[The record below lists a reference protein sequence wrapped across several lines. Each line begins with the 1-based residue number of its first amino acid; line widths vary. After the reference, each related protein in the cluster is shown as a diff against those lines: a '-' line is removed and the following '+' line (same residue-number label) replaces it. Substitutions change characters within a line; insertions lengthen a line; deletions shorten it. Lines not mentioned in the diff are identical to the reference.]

1 MDYTS
6 WTIPLDYT
14 YQTIQLIC
22 TPCLSQ
28 PNQWQNDVCGV
39 HLFVTLLLFARCV
52 VGTTDS
58 LILSPND
65 LSDTLLDLSDL
76 TDQRS
81 ALESLSER
89 DDSSNSF
96 LDDDFEIPNSQD
108 LEIPGSVPL
117 PQHSCH
123 NFE

>member
-1 MDYTS
+1 M
-6 WTIPLDYT
+6 
-14 YQTIQLIC
+14 
-22 TPCLSQ
+22 
-28 PNQWQNDVCGV
+28 
-39 HLFVTLLLFARCV
+39 

-65 LSDTLLDLSDL
+65 LLDTLLDLPDL
-76 TDQRS
+76 SDQRS